1 MDFYIINLDA
11 KTMLE
16 CKDCELEFTGKGPKS
31 DVIFEEFCPKCG
43 SYEIFV
49 KNSSNPIIKPI
60 IGWTLL
66 FLFVSAILLP
76 LIWYIFWYIII

>member
-1 MDFYIINLDA
+1 MDFYIINLDG

-16 CKDCELEFTGKGPKS
+16 CQDCGLEFTGKGPKS

-49 KNSSNPIIKPI
+49 KNSSNPITRSI
-60 IGWTLL
+60 IGGTVVCL
-66 FLFVSAILLP
+66 FISAVLLP
-76 LIWYIFWYIII
+76 LIWYILI